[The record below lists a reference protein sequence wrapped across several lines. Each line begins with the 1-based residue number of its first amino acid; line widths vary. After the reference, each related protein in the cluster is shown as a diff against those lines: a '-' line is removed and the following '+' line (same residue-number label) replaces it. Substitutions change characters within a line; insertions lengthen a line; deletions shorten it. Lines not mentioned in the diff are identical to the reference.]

1 MRVHSPD
8 SAGRTLRADARRNRE
23 ILLASAVEL
32 VAEHGPDVPLNDI
45 ARAAG
50 VGNATLY
57 RHFPDRSAVLQ
68 AIAVQVITAT
78 AQAAEAALAEESDSY
93 AALARYFR
101 EALKIRVAWVMPAIA
116 AVIPVGGG
124 ELADATRRSMTAVAR
139 LIDNAQRDGAIRS
152 DVTFGDLSLLLI
164 RLATPLPPGH
174 DRDAQDAVAARHL
187 AIVLAGLRSADQ
199 PLPGTGLELKDLRS
213 TAADQ
218 LGPLCPAAISPT
230 TEMLARDV
238 LVSD

>member
-1 MRVHSPD
+1 
-8 SAGRTLRADARRNRE
+8 LRADARRNRE

-57 RHFPDRSAVLQ
+57 RHFRDRSALLQ
-68 AIAVQVITAT
+68 AIAVQVSIAT

-101 EALKIRVAWVMPAIA
+101 EALKIQAGWVTPAIA
-116 AVIPVGGG
+116 AAIPVSGR
-124 ELADATRRSMTAVAR
+124 ELADAWRRSMTAVAR

-164 RLATPLPPGH
+164 RLATPLPSGH

-218 LGPLCPAAISPT
+218 PGPLCPAAISPT